1 MPPTTR
7 SAMLAMLFASLMLAL
22 STVSSP
28 AGAAM
33 GIDPP
38 SVSSSLLP

>member
-7 SAMLAMLFASLMLAL
+7 STMLAL
-22 STVSSP
+22 LFACLVLALGTVSSP

-33 GIDPP
+33 GLERPDMT
-38 SVSSSLLP
+38 SSLLP

>member
-7 SAMLAMLFASLMLAL
+7 STMLALLFASLVLAL
-22 STVSSP
+22 GTVTTP

-33 GIDPP
+33 GLERPN
-38 SVSSSLLP
+38 VSSSLLP